1 MSITGITSTLDTTG
15 TNASETTATSSTTK
29 LLDPDAFMNML
40 VTQLKYQDPLDPME
54 TNEFMNQLAQLT
66 QVERLQNIYDS
77 LTDLE
82 TTIETG
88 NLLDMIGKKIGVD
101 GTTLS
106 QGDEMLITPS
116 ADYDKVVLTI
126 TNVSDGTTSEVTLNK
141 GDALTYTNEAAG
153 DVTVTAY
160 AKKDGSVVNC
170 TTSLYRIVRGVTS
183 GSGSVYLLAGNG
195 DKYAATDIT
204 VIKN

>member
-1 MSITGITSTLDTTG
+1 MSIASITGTLDTTG
-15 TNASETTATSSTTK
+15 TTATDTTAKTN

-54 TNEFMNQLAQLT
+54 TNEFMSQLAQLT

-82 TTIETG
+82 TTTETG
-88 NLLDMIGKKIGVD
+88 NLLDMIGKKIGVS
-101 GTTLS
+101 GSTLS
-106 QGDEMLITPS
+106 QGDEILITPS
-116 ADYDKVVLTI
+116 ADYDKVILTI
-126 TNVSDGTTSEVTLNK
+126 TNVSDNSTSEVTLNK
-141 GDALTYTNEAAG
+141 GDALTYTNEGPG

-160 AKKDGSVVNC
+160 GLKDGSAVNC
-170 TTSLYRIVRGVTS
+170 TTSLYRIVRGIRSGDNSVTL
-183 GSGSVYLLAGNG
+183 VAGNG
-195 DKYAATDIT
+195 DEYAAGNIS

>member
-1 MSITGITSTLDTTG
+1 MSVTSVTNTVDTTG
-15 TNASETTATSSTTK
+15 TTSTTSSNSTTA
-29 LLDPDAFMNML
+29 LLDTDSFMNLL

-54 TNEFMNQLAQLT
+54 TNEFMSQLAQLT

-88 NLLDMIGKKIGVD
+88 NLLDMIGKKIAVD
-101 GTTLS
+101 GNTLS
-106 QGDEMLITPS
+106 EGDQMEITPS
-116 ADYDKVVLTI
+116 ADYDSVVLTV
-126 TNVSDGTTSEVTLNK
+126 TNASDGTTETITRTK
-141 GDALTYTNEAAG
+141 GESLTYTNESTD

-160 AKKDGSVVNC
+160 ALKDGSRVSCAATAYRMVTGVKNTDSSVV
-170 TTSLYRIVRGVTS
+170 LV
-183 GSGSVYLLAGNG
+183 AGNG
-195 DKYAATDIT
+195 DEYAASSVT

>member
-1 MSITGITSTLDTTG
+1 MSIASITSTLDTTG
-15 TNASETTATSSTTK
+15 TTATDTTAKTN

-54 TNEFMNQLAQLT
+54 TNEFMSQLAQLT

-88 NLLDMIGKKIGVD
+88 NLLDMIGKKIGVS
-101 GTTLS
+101 GNTLS
-106 QGDEMLITPS
+106 QGDEIMVTPS
-116 ADYDKVVLTI
+116 DDYDKVILTI
-126 TNVSDGTTSEVTLNK
+126 TNVSDDSTSEVTLNK
-141 GDALTYTNEAAG
+141 GDALTYTNEGTG

-160 AKKDGSVVNC
+160 ALKDGSVVDC
-170 TTSLYRIVRGVTS
+170 TTSLYRVVRGVRS
-183 GSGSVYLLAGNG
+183 GDSSVTLVAGNG
-195 DKYAATDIT
+195 DEYAAGNVT